1 MIYLSKR
8 DTALMA
14 SDAAA
19 ILAMSA
25 GEYRLAV
32 SEGRLRRSVRLH
44 NDPTGRLAFHSF
56 WDLLEFS
63 LAGSPALAPEG
74 EEARP
79 SLVEELC
86 DHIALSDEDVAA
98 GTGDADA
105 DRALLESGWS
115 DESGLRDLP
124 ASVVEHYAGLVLRT
138 LGQLHAVVGLM
149 ARRRGA
155 PGGAGE
161 AWMEPMGLAA

>member
-19 ILAMSA
+19 ILALSP

-32 SEGRLRRSVRLH
+32 SEGRLRRSIRLH

-63 LAGSPALAPEG
+63 LARSPALAPDG
-74 EEARP
+74 RGAGP
-79 SLVEELC
+79 GLVEETC
-86 DHIALSDEDVAA
+86 DHIALSDEDVAV
-98 GTGDADA
+98 GTGDAEA
-105 DRALLESGWS
+105 DLALLEAGW
-115 DESGLRDLP
+115 DEASLHDLP
-124 ASVVEHYAGLVLRT
+124 AGVVEHYAGLVVRT
-138 LGQLHAVVGLM
+138 LGQIHAVVSLM
-149 ARRRGA
+149 EGHRGA
-155 PGGAGE
+155 SAT
-161 AWMEPMGLAA
+161 AWTEPLDLAA